1 MPRWWQKITALDTL
15 QWRYLALSL
24 VLLPA
29 IDVSLRCVGFKR
41 TKRWLEAR
49 AESPEATMS
58 SGNAVE
64 ATALQIA
71 AVVSLAGRRSL
82 WRTSCLRQ
90 ALGLWVL
97 LARRGIA
104 SEVRIGIESTP
115 DAGFAAHAWVERH
128 DHVLIGGEHARERYV
143 TLL

>member
-1 MPRWWQKITALDTL
+1 MSRWSQKIAALDAL
-15 QWRYLALSL
+15 QWRYLTLSL

-49 AESPEATMS
+49 VKSSEAKT
-58 SGNAVE
+58 SGNVVE
-64 ATALQIA
+64 ATAVQIA

-82 WRTSCLRQ
+82 WPTSCLRQ
-90 ALGLWVL
+90 ALTLWIL
-97 LARRGIA
+97 LAHRGIK
-104 SEVRIGIESTP
+104 SEVRVGVEGTAGS
-115 DAGFAAHAWVERH
+115 GFAAHAWVERN
-128 DHVLIGGEHARERYV
+128 DRVLIGGEHARERYV

>member
-1 MPRWWQKITALDTL
+1 MSRWWQKISALDAL

-29 IDVSLRCVGFKR
+29 IDVSLRCVGFRR

-49 AESPEATMS
+49 VKSPEAKV
-58 SGNAVE
+58 SGNSVE
-64 ATALQIA
+64 ATAAQIA

-82 WRTSCLRQ
+82 WTTSCLRQ

-104 SEVRIGIESTP
+104 SEVRVGIESTP
-115 DAGFAAHAWVERH
+115 DAGFAAHAWVERN
-128 DHVLIGGEHARERYV
+128 DQVLIGGEHARERYV

>member
-1 MPRWWQKITALDTL
+1 MSRWWRKVAALDAL
-15 QWRYLALSL
+15 QWRYLTLSL

-41 TKRWLEAR
+41 TKRWLDARVKFPETEAG
-49 AESPEATMS
+49 
-58 SGNAVE
+58 GNAVE

-82 WRTSCLRQ
+82 WPTSCLRQ

-97 LARRGIA
+97 LAHRGIA
-104 SEVRIGIESTP
+104 SEVRVGVESTP
-115 DAGFAAHAWVERH
+115 ESGFAAHAWVERN

>member
-1 MPRWWQKITALDTL
+1 MSRWWQKIAALDAL
-15 QWRYLALSL
+15 QWRYLTLSL

-29 IDVSLRCVGFKR
+29 IDVSLRWVGFKR

-49 AESPEATMS
+49 VKSPEAKAG
-58 SGNAVE
+58 GNAVE

-82 WRTSCLRQ
+82 WPTSCLRQ
-90 ALGLWVL
+90 ALALWIL
-97 LARRGIA
+97 LANRGIK
-104 SEVRIGIESTP
+104 SEVRVGVEATAGS
-115 DAGFAAHAWVERH
+115 GFAAHAWVERN
-128 DHVLIGGEHARERYV
+128 DRVLIGGEHARERYV

>member
-1 MPRWWQKITALDTL
+1 MSRWWQKIAALDAL

-29 IDVSLRCVGFKR
+29 IDVSLRCVGFRR

-49 AESPEATMS
+49 VKSPDAKLG
-58 SGNAVE
+58 GNAVE
-64 ATALQIA
+64 ATAAQIA

-82 WRTSCLRQ
+82 WPTSCLRQ

-104 SEVRIGIESTP
+104 SEVRVGVESMP
-115 DAGFAAHAWVERH
+115 EAGFAAHAWVERN
-128 DHVLIGGEHARERYV
+128 DEVLIGGEHARERYV

>member
-1 MPRWWQKITALDTL
+1 MSRWWRKVAALDSL
-15 QWRYLALSL
+15 QLRYLTLSL

-29 IDVSLRCVGFKR
+29 IDVSLRCVGFRR

-49 AESPEATMS
+49 VKSPQAKA
-58 SGNAVE
+58 SGNDAE
-64 ATALQIA
+64 ATALHIA
-71 AVVSLAGRRSL
+71 EVVSLAGRRSL
-82 WRTSCLRQ
+82 WPTSCLRQ

-97 LARRGIA
+97 LAHRGIA
-104 SEVRIGIESTP
+104 SEVRVGIESTP
-115 DAGFAAHAWVERH
+115 ESGFAAHAWVERN